1 MFLGVKTIIKK
12 KYKSLYCYLIHI
24 IHIHKKIYKCASE
37 VSMSVVQRAF
47 LEKGS
52 LHYKFCTVENGEKN
66 KWTCY
71 LLGSTKYP
79 NNLS

>member
-1 MFLGVKTIIKK
+1 
-12 KYKSLYCYLIHI
+12 
-24 IHIHKKIYKCASE
+24 
-37 VSMSVVQRAF
+37 MSVVQRAF

-79 NNLS
+79 NNFELKTSPTCLIQFITQILSRNPISTHICMYCPIHI